1 MREIACS
8 PLNRRSISHQRLRK
22 WTGTISVT
30 KKRLLYPCLAL
41 AVLGGPYQAFGQ
53 FTDPHNYDNT
63 PVGTNQIE
71 LAYAY
76 ARSDVSIDTGLVIAG
91 AKLSLNKGTVQYSH
105 YFRLANHV
113 MWVDASVPIAGL
125 DGSVTRTNI
134 RGSINGA
141 GDSSYQ
147 LSALLKGARA
157 LTVAEFDDYKPA
169 TIVGVSLGVTAPTG
183 QYHPNKL
190 LNLGSDRWS
199 FKPEIALSHPFGSE
213 QKWMLDAYTNCEFYT
228 GDASYRGHEVLRQ
241 QPLPGFEGH
250 ISRSPTERLWISF
263 DTRYSFRGTT
273 SIDGLDQNDGQQNFT
288 IGSEANLAL
297 NSQHALVFEFAKV
310 LVHHNGPAYTGFAVK
325 YDFVWGKG
333 YRTKR

>member
-1 MREIACS
+1 MPPSKSAEVDG
-8 PLNRRSISHQRLRK
+8 PNY
-22 WTGTISVT
+22 VM
-30 KKRLLYPCLAL
+30 KKRLLYACLAIAAL
-41 AVLGGPYQAFGQ
+41 YVPHQACGQ

-91 AKLSLNKGTVQYSH
+91 AKLSLNEGTVQYSH
-105 YFRLANHV
+105 YFRLAKHV

-125 DGSVTRTNI
+125 SGSVTRTNI
-134 RGSINGA
+134 RSSINGA

-147 LSALLKGARA
+147 VSALLKGAPA
-157 LTVAEFDDYKPA
+157 LSVAEFDNYKPE
-169 TIVGVSLGVTAPTG
+169 TIVGVSLSITAPTG
-183 QYHPNKL
+183 QYNPNRL

-199 FKPEIALSHPFGSE
+199 FKPEIALSHPFGPE
-213 QKWMLDAYTNCEFYT
+213 QKWLLDAYANCEFYADNT
-228 GDASYRGHEVLRQ
+228 SYRGHDVLRQ
-241 QPLPGFEGH
+241 QPLPGLEGH
-250 ISRSPTERLWISF
+250 VSYSFNDKLWTSF
-263 DTRYSFRGTT
+263 DTRYSLHGPT
-273 SIDGLDQNDGQQNFT
+273 SINGLDQNDRQQNFT
-288 IGSEANLAL
+288 VGSEANLAL